1 MISGKKDTYLKFVI
15 LHIVIGVV
23 CFTLPILTK
32 LYSLIVF
39 GGGLWYV
46 IKNKNRNLEVL
57 QVAAYITGIEVF
69 FRMTNGMH
77 ITEYAKYSIIIFMV
91 IGMFYDGMKKSSVIY
106 ILFLLLL
113 LPGVFVGVNN
123 LRFDTNVRKAIAF
136 NISGPVCL
144 GVSAIYCIGK
154 DLTFQKLKIILT
166 AMTLPIATATTYIFL
181 FNPSVKD
188 VVTNTQSNFEASGG
202 YGPNQVSTILGLGM
216 FLFFTQLLLNS
227 KDKKVTIVNTILLAI
242 VSYRA
247 IVTFSRGG
255 VMTGLAM
262 IGFLSI
268 FTFFILNAQA
278 KAKLIFYGILGL
290 IFSAAI
296 WGYSSMET
304 GGMINKRYAN
314 QSARGVEKESQLSG
328 RETLMSTELQMF
340 MENPFLGVGVGK
352 NKEYREELTGIE
364 AASHNEITR
373 MVAEHGMFGIFA
385 FMILVITP
393 LFRFLANRRNI
404 FIISF
409 VAFWGLT
416 INHAAMRLA
425 APAFVYALSLLN
437 VKFTEENET
446 VVHRE

>member
-1 MISGKKDTYLKFVI
+1 MISEKKDTYLKFVI

-46 IKNKNRNLEVL
+46 IKNKNRNYEVL

-69 FRMTNGMH
+69 FRMTDGMH
-77 ITEYAKYSIIIFMV
+77 ITEYGKYSIIIFMV
-91 IGMFYDGMKKSSVIY
+91 IGMFYDGIKKSSVIY
-106 ILFLLLL
+106 FVFILLL
-113 LPGVFVGVNN
+113 LPGIFVGVNN
-123 LRFDTNVRKAIAF
+123 LKFDTNVRKAIAF

-154 DLTFQKLKIILT
+154 NISFQTLKTVLT
-166 AMTLPIATATTYIFL
+166 AMALPIITATTYIFL
-181 FNPSVKD
+181 FNPSVKN

-202 YGPNQVSTILGLGM
+202 YGPNQVSTILGLGI
-216 FLFFTQLLLNS
+216 FLFFVQVLLNS
-227 KDKKVTIVNTILLAI
+227 KSKITTIVNAIILSL

-255 VMTGLAM
+255 VFAGLVM
-262 IGFLSI
+262 IAFLSV
-268 FTFFILNAQA
+268 FLFFILNA
-278 KAKLIFYGILGL
+278 KAKSRLILYGIFGL
-290 IFSAAI
+290 ILSAAI
-296 WGYSSMET
+296 WGYSTIET

-352 NKEYREELTGIE
+352 NKEYREELTGIL

-373 MVAEHGMFGIFA
+373 MVAEHGMFGVFA
-385 FMILVITP
+385 FIILVTTP

-425 APAFVYALSLLN
+425 APAFIYALSLLN
-437 VKFTEENET
+437 VKFTQENET

>member
-1 MISGKKDTYLKFVI
+1 MISEKKDTYLKLI
-15 LHIVIGVV
+15 LLHIILGVT
-23 CFTLPILTK
+23 CFLFPVLTK

-77 ITEYAKYSIIIFMV
+77 ITEYAKYSIMIFMV
-91 IGMFYDGMKKSSVIY
+91 VGMFYDGIKKSSVIY
-106 ILFLLLL
+106 FFFILLL
-113 LPGVFVGVNN
+113 LPGIFVGVNN

-144 GVSAIYCIGK
+144 GVSAIYCMARDI
-154 DLTFQKLKIILT
+154 TFQQLKQVLI

-181 FNPSVKD
+181 FTPSVKD

-216 FLFFTQLLLNS
+216 FLFFVQLLLNS
-227 KDKKVTIVNTILLAI
+227 KDKLTTAVNTILIAI

-314 QSARGVEKESQLSG
+314 QSASGVEKESQLSG

-385 FMILVITP
+385 FIILVTTP
-393 LFRFLANRRNI
+393 LFRFLANTRNI

-409 VAFWGLT
+409 VVFWALT

-437 VKFTEENET
+437 VKFTQENET